1 MCVFLKMWLETKPAE
16 ADRAAV
22 LGAGRGARIGQR
34 RPSYSA
40 TTNIPGLRVAPCH
53 NGLFLAHRCGSGE
66 LCTTAILDVL
76 PQLSQ
81 QRKRGRCH
89 PQLSY
94 AFTACFRSGLTGQ
107 RMSCGHVQPR
117 GER

>member
-1 MCVFLKMWLETKPAE
+1 MCVFLKTWLETKPAE
-16 ADRAAV
+16 GDRAAT
-22 LGAGRGARIGQR
+22 LGAGGGARISQC
-34 RPSYSA
+34 RPSYSV
-40 TTNIPGLRVAPCH
+40 TTNIPGLLVAPCH
-53 NGLFLAHRCGSGE
+53 NGLFLAHHCGSGE
-66 LCTTAILDVL
+66 LCTIAILDVP

-81 QRKRGRCH
+81 QRKRGRRH

-94 AFTACFRSGLTGQ
+94 AFTFCFRSGLTGQ